1 MRRKVE
7 IAAFSVVLLL
17 ATLALSAW
25 FASRDEEQ
33 RLQTTLTAQK
43 QVIDAV
49 GVRERAR
56 DATLKDAL
64 AQIGKLKRDT
74 RTPSQ
79 IIRDLPKY
87 LPLPQPIT
95 ITDLANP
102 PKAATQHGAGTSEKT
117 SFPPLVPPSLADGL
131 PATPAAQVPAAD
143 LKSLYNVVQDYRACQ
158 LRLTA
163 ANENAADQTGKA
175 AALTRER
182 DVAITTAKGGTF
194 WRRLRRNALWFAV
207 GAGAGYIAVKR

>member
-1 MRRKVE
+1 MSRKVE
-7 IAAFSVVLLL
+7 MASLSVVLLL
-17 ATLALSAW
+17 AMLALSAW

-33 RLQTTLTAQK
+33 RLQATLTAQK
-43 QVIDAV
+43 QIIDAV

-56 DATLKDAL
+56 DTSLKDAL

-102 PKAATQHGAGTSEKT
+102 PKAATQHGAVTSEKT
-117 SFPPLVPPSLADGL
+117 SFQPLVPPSPPEGL
-131 PATPAAQVPAAD
+131 PATPAVQVPAAD

-163 ANENAADQTGKA
+163 ANENITDETGKA

-182 DVAITTAKGGTF
+182 DVAITAARGGTF

>member
-17 ATLALSAW
+17 ATLVISAW

-33 RLQTTLTAQK
+33 RLQTTLSAQK
-43 QVIDAV
+43 QIIDAV

-56 DATLKDAL
+56 DASLKDAL
-64 AQIGKLKRDT
+64 VQIAKLKRDT
-74 RTPSQ
+74 RTPDQ

-87 LPLPQPIT
+87 LPLPQRIT

-102 PKAATQHGAGTSEKT
+102 PKAATQHGAGTSEKP
-117 SFPPLVPPSLADGL
+117 SFPPIVPPSPPEGL
-131 PATPAAQVPAAD
+131 PATPVVQVPAAD
-143 LKSLYNVVQDYRACQ
+143 LKSLYDVVQDYRACQ

-163 ANENAADQTGKA
+163 ASENVADQTGKA

-182 DVAITTAKGGTF
+182 DVAITAAKGGSF
-194 WRRLRRNALWFAV
+194 WRCLRRNALWFAI
-207 GAGAGYIAVKR
+207 GAGAGYVAVKR

>member
-1 MRRKVE
+1 MRHKVE
-7 IAAFSVVLLL
+7 IAAFSVVLLF

-43 QVIDAV
+43 QIIDAV

-56 DATLKDAL
+56 DASLKDAL

-74 RTPSQ
+74 RTPNQ

-95 ITDLANP
+95 ITDSANP
-102 PKAATQHGAGTSEKT
+102 LKAATQHGADTSEK
-117 SFPPLVPPSLADGL
+117 SLFPPIVQPSPSEGL
-131 PATPAAQVPAAD
+131 PATPVVQVPAAD
-143 LKSLYNVVQDYRACQ
+143 LKSLYDVVQDYRACQ

-163 ANENAADQTGKA
+163 ASENVSDQTSKA

-182 DVAITTAKGGTF
+182 NVAITAAKGGSF
-194 WRRLRRNALWFAV
+194 WRRLHRNALWFAV
-207 GAGAGYIAVKR
+207 GAGAGYVVVKR